1 MPALPPLGLLVAFL
15 APGAPPLAD
24 AEARLYR
31 VWDPATLAPLVLAA
45 VRVESRRLTLDAKA
59 PGRSRPVE
67 FRLRLWTNRTALLL
81 DTTESF
87 PLTVGPRWSDTVRVL
102 PGSEGITGWTLLAR
116 HRSRGLLPSRVH
128 DTPPLRGTTPMLS
141 DIVISQ
147 GTTGTGWS
155 TADGPVEASPHA
167 DFTRDRLLETFVQIR
182 SRFALPGLQVRMTAT
197 RLRGGRPEPRQWL
210 SLTTALSL
218 QSGLTEQRRALDLRE
233 FPAGDWRISVELL
246 TPAGREITAEW
257 TDFRLR

>member
-1 MPALPPLGLLVAFL
+1 MPALPPLGLLLAFL

-102 PGSEGITGWTLLAR
+102 PGSEGITGWTLLAG